1 MASSVQYAVV
11 AFENNSA
18 SVVPLKWLDEEE
30 ENCYWP
36 PPKSKARANTK
47 SLIKRCVQRSSD
59 WELLPV
65 RVLGKASK

>member
-18 SVVPLKWLDEEE
+18 SVVPLEWLDEEE

-36 PPKSKARANTK
+36 PPKSKARANT
-47 SLIKRCVQRSSD
+47 VFN
-59 WELLPV
+59 
-65 RVLGKASK
+65 

>member
-18 SVVPLKWLDEEE
+18 SVVSLEWLDEEE
-30 ENCYWP
+30 ESCYWS

-47 SLIKRCVQRSSD
+47 SLI
-59 WELLPV
+59 
-65 RVLGKASK
+65 